1 MLPRRVDAVIFDM
14 DGLLVDSESLVRD
27 ALLETALTYGRE
39 LPMDVFLSM
48 VGMAGPASR
57 QIAID
62 HFGPDFPIEAYFAA
76 AWAYSRELHETR
88 GAPLKPGV
96 AELLDHLEAA
106 KLPCAVATS
115 SAHEIVDL
123 QLGRQGI
130 KQRFQAIVA
139 AGDYAR
145 GKPHPD
151 PYLTAAHRLGV
162 DPTHCLALED
172 SHNGVR
178 AAHAAGMMTVMVPD
192 LLDATDEMR
201 ERCVAIASDLHAVL
215 AMLEASPA
223 STG

>member
-1 MLPRRVDAVIFDM
+1 MLPRRVGAVIFDM

-27 ALLETALTYGRE
+27 ALLHTALKYGRE
-39 LPMDVFLSM
+39 LPMEVFLSM

-62 HFGPDFPIEAYFAA
+62 HFGPDFPAEAYFTA
-76 AWAYSRELHETR
+76 AWTYSRELHETR

-96 AELLDHLEAA
+96 AELLDHLEATD
-106 KLPCAVATS
+106 LPRAVATS

-123 QLGRQGI
+123 QLGRHGI
-130 KQRFQAIVA
+130 KDRFQTIVA
-139 AGDYAR
+139 AGDYPR

-151 PYLTAAHRLGV
+151 PYLTAAARLGV

-178 AAHAAGMMTVMVPD
+178 AAAAAGMMTVMVPD

-201 ERCVAIASDLHAVL
+201 GLCVAIAPSLHAVL
-215 AMLEASPA
+215 AMLAATPA
-223 STG
+223 SAG